1 MQDEHVRAVPSTRD
15 HEGTCADCI
24 CIGAG
29 PALAERHAAVLGLQ
43 AFVQLSAYDVPAWL
57 PGILTA
63 LASAAVEPAPIRTTV
78 RFAAA
83 A

>member
-1 MQDEHVRAVPSTRD
+1 MCSNYVRV
-15 HEGTCADCI
+15 
-24 CIGAG
+24 GAG

-57 PGILTA
+57 PGVLTA

-78 RFAAA
+78 RCSVPA
-83 A
+83 